1 MSYGAYIATC
11 HGLGVIKRWGA
22 SYGKQKSTKAGKLD
36 IGRFT
41 ALPHAVIHS
50 VQFRGLGYA
59 ARSLLFDLA
68 AQYNQSNNGKLVCC
82 MKYLQPLGWISNDT
96 INRALREL
104 KASGL
109 LIQTRQ
115 GMMPPMSRA
124 AWFAIGWFG
133 LDVTNDLDIESK
145 HYQRC
150 QLTPFKPLI
159 KINALTP
166 INGAVRQTTAPI
178 NGVARQPL
186 APINGAVE
194 AINDS
199 SPTPINGEFID
210 LPYTHPIIEQ
220 HYLSEDTK

>member
-1 MSYGAYIATC
+1 M
-11 HGLGVIKRWGA
+11 GA
-22 SYGKQKSTKAGKLD
+22 SYGKQKIAKAGKLNL
-36 IGRFT
+36 GRFT

-50 VQFRGLGYA
+50 VQYRGLGYS
-59 ARSLLFDLA
+59 ARCLLFDLA

-82 MKYLQPLGWISNDT
+82 NKYLQPLGWTSNDT
-96 INRALREL
+96 IYRALSQL

-133 LDVTNDLDIESK
+133 LDVTDGLDIEPK
-145 HYQRC
+145 QYQRC

-166 INGAVRQTTAPI
+166 INGAKRQVTAPNI
-178 NGVARQPL
+178 GLVGQSL

-194 AINDS
+194 AINYT

-220 HYLSEDTK
+220 HYLSETTQ

>member
-1 MSYGAYIATC
+1 M
-11 HGLGVIKRWGA
+11 GA
-22 SYGKQKSTKAGKLD
+22 SYSKQKSAKAGKLD

-41 ALPHAVIHS
+41 ALPHTVIHS

-59 ARSLLFDLA
+59 ARALLFDLA

-82 MKYLQPLGWISNDT
+82 MKYLQPLGWTSNDT

-133 LDVTNDLDIESK
+133 LDVTNDLDIEPK
-145 HYQRC
+145 QYQRC
-150 QLTPFKPLI
+150 QLTLFKPVI

-166 INGAVRQTTAPI
+166 INGVVRQTTGPNI
-178 NGVARQPL
+178 GVAELPL
-186 APINGAVE
+186 APIGGAVE
-194 AINDS
+194 VKNDP

-210 LPYTHPIIEQ
+210 LPYTYPIIEQ
-220 HYLSEDTK
+220 HYLSEVTQ